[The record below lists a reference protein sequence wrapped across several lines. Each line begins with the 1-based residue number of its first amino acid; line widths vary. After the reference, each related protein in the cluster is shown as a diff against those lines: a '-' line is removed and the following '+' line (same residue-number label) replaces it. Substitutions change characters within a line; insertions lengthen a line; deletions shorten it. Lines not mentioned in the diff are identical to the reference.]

1 MGELKDILVNVGSI
15 AGVAAI
21 VGLAVLA
28 MLYFSQARDVR
39 RLREWAGREPERAAE
54 VELRAAQIASQAI
67 AQAYESMALRQ
78 SEADAAAEIAREQGV
93 EVDDLV
99 VAFEPPPSIE
109 TAEHPEPVVSGMEGA
124 ADDPEHVAD
133 VAAGADAAE
142 DEQHPEPVVTGME
155 GAADD
160 PEHMQE
166 LAASAVGNGRP
177 AGEADAESGAVDLT
191 VPAPDLPV
199 EDAEEATQL
208 AESVAADAVVAEA
221 SAETAEAP
229 DRAASIAP
237 PVTAGA
243 TGEIRPSRL
252 APSTP
257 AATRG
262 QIPLPPLPPLDTS
275 EFLAVNRPVPTVP
288 SDYQSLAESAGTG
301 GFESGGRP
309 PERRSGRMP
318 VIIAGVLVAVFAV
331 TLVATQLG
339 GSSGDKATTDVSARR
354 QARDKKEVSTSERDP
369 QVNRPAVT
377 VSVLNGTQTAGLAS
391 LVKEQLVS
399 AGFTSTTS
407 GNRNDSVN
415 HATSTVYY
423 ASGNKLEAKEVARE
437 LAIDD
442 VKEIDEDT
450 QTAGGS
456 APVVVVLGADIE
468 Q

>member
-1 MGELKDILVNVGSI
+1 MGELKDILVNVGAI
-15 AGVAAI
+15 AGVASI

-93 EVDDLV
+93 EVEDLV
-99 VAFEPPPSIE
+99 IAAEPLPPIEYTGE

-124 ADDPEHVAD
+124 ADDPSHVEQL
-133 VAAGADAAE
+133 AAE
-142 DEQHPEPVVTGME
+142 AAVGEGEAEDHPEPVVSGME

-160 PEHMQE
+160 PEHLQE
-166 LAASAVGNGRP
+166 IAVAGNGQVP
-177 AGEADAESGAVDLT
+177 DESAIASPVES
-191 VPAPDLPV
+191 VAPDLPV
-199 EDAEEATQL
+199 EDAEEAAALTAAAA
-208 AESVAADAVVAEA
+208 AEPHAVE
-221 SAETAEAP
+221 
-229 DRAASIAP
+229 RAASIAP
-237 PVTAGA
+237 PAATGA
-243 TGEIRPSRL
+243 TGEARPSRL

-275 EFLAVNRPVPTVP
+275 EFLAVNRPIPTVP
-288 SDYQSLAESAGTG
+288 TDYFAAAEAAGTG
-301 GFESGGRP
+301 GFESSGRP
-309 PERRSGRMP
+309 PEKRGSRVPMI
-318 VIIAGVLVAVFAV
+318 VAGLLVALFAV
-331 TLVATQLG
+331 VLVATQLG
-339 GSSGDKATTDVSARR
+339 GSDEPSGTDAPTRR
-354 QARDKKEVSTSERDP
+354 QARDQRTVSTSKRDP
-369 QVNRPAVT
+369 QVNRPAVN

-391 LVKEQLVS
+391 LVGEQLIS
-399 AGFTSTTS
+399 AGFTSTTT
-407 GNRNDSVN
+407 GNRNDTVN

-423 ASGNKLEAKEVARE
+423 ASGSKLEAKEVAAE
-437 LAIDD
+437 LTIKS

-450 QTAGGS
+450 QVAGGS

>member
-1 MGELKDILVNVGSI
+1 
-15 AGVAAI
+15 
-21 VGLAVLA
+21 

-78 SEADAAAEIAREQGV
+78 SEADAAAEIAREQGLEV
-93 EVDDLV
+93 EDLV
-99 VAFEPPPSIE
+99 VAVEPPAPVE

-124 ADDPEHVAD
+124 FDDPAQAAEA
-133 VAAGADAAE
+133 AAGAEAAE
-142 DEQHPEPVVTGME
+142 GEPHQESVVTGME
-155 GAADD
+155 SASDD
-160 PEHMQE
+160 REHVQE
-166 LAASAVGNGRP
+166 LAAAAVGNGQP
-177 AGEADAESGAVDLT
+177 TGESEAAVSGSIGPMT
-191 VPAPDLPV
+191 PVPDMPV
-199 EDAEEATQL
+199 EDAEEAAQL
-208 AESVAADAVVAEA
+208 TESVAAETAAVEA
-221 SAETAEAP
+221 SAEST
-229 DRAASIAP
+229 DRAASVAP
-237 PVTAGA
+237 PAAAAGA

-275 EFLAVNRPVPTVP
+275 EFLAVNRPVPTLP
-288 SDYQSLAESAGTG
+288 TDYQSLAESAGTG

-318 VIIAGVLVAVFAV
+318 VIIAGVLVAIFAI
-331 TLVATQLG
+331 TLAATQLG
-339 GSSGDKATTDVSARR
+339 GGDGETGKSDASATR
-354 QARDKKEVSTSERDP
+354 QARDKKKEVSTAERDP

-407 GNRNDSVN
+407 GNRNDNVN
-415 HATSTVYY
+415 HATSTVFY
-423 ASGNKLEAKEVARE
+423 APGNKLEAKEVAKE
-437 LAIDD
+437 LTIDD